1 MGFSIMSKTI
11 LVDQTIQ
18 KLPASKIEEKI
29 LNEGM
34 LKLTSESNAFKFLED
49 EEELYS
55 ANDLKETY

>member
-1 MGFSIMSKTI
+1 MSKTI